1 MAATFA
7 LKAMETLIAEIKQ
20 MTPEQRQHPD
30 LQTRAHA
37 AMQNLSQSRFA
48 GILVVVVHSPWNKVQ
63 YCVGNYDDV
72 TNIMEVYKCLQPREK
87 RYVHVWASR
96 VLIKGMHSGPS
107 GAVYLEW
114 YAYPYAVAIEA
125 QDRAKIEKIIPA
137 AKARI
142 WAQAKHVTDFIDCR
156 PWRLSV
162 VGMPGPEMHYWS
174 IETRTQEIALALERM
189 IKPRVGPLNTY
200 VSEVRT
206 SEHELA
212 NLYVSANDYRRSS
225 AASMLE
231 DLVSALRDA
240 EAALQKPKEDYSD
253 VFGPPMA

>member
-7 LKAMETLIAEIKQ
+7 LKAMETLIAEFKQ

-30 LQTRAHA
+30 LQTRVRA
-37 AMQNLSQSRFA
+37 AVQNLSQSNFA
-48 GILVVVVHSPWNKVQ
+48 GIVAVVVHSPWNRVQ

-72 TNIMEVYKCLQPREK
+72 ANIMEMYKSLQPREK

-96 VLIKGMHSGPS
+96 ILIKWLHGDAPGP
-107 GAVYLEW
+107 VYLEW
-114 YAYPYAVAIEA
+114 HSYPYAVAIEA
-125 QDRAKIEKIIPA
+125 QDRIKIEKIIPA

-142 WAQAKHVTDFIDCR
+142 AAQAMHVADFINCR

-162 VGMPGPEMHYWS
+162 VGMPGPEMQYWS

-206 SEHELA
+206 SEHEMA

-225 AASMLE
+225 TASMLD